1 MLTRGLEEKALARQN
16 AVMKKSSEEL
26 PVWHKIR
33 KSKVHGNGVFALKDV
48 PEGQRILEY
57 LGEKITKKESDRRG
71 WAQFE
76 KAKKT
81 GDAAVYLFILNKR
94 HDIDGDVPWNDAR
107 LINHTCEPNCEAQVI
122 RGKIWIVALCDI
134 VKGEELGFNYGFDL
148 ENYDD
153 HPCRCGTDSCVGF
166 IAGEEYWPALNKKL
180 KKRLVKLKKREAEAK
195 E

>member
-1 MLTRGLEEKALARQN
+1 MTKILGDPL
-16 AVMKKSSEEL
+16 
-26 PVWHKIR
+26 VWHKIR
-33 KSKVHGNGVFALKDV
+33 KSKVHGDGVFALDDI
-48 PEGQRILEY
+48 PEGSRILEY

-76 KAKKT
+76 KAKKS

-94 HDIDGDVPWNDAR
+94 YDIDGDVPWNDAR

-122 RGKIWIVALCDI
+122 RGKIWIVALRDI
-134 VKGEELGFNYGFDL
+134 AKGEELGFNYGFDL

-166 IAGEEYWPALNKKL
+166 IAGEEYWPALHKKL
-180 KKRLVKLKKREAEAK
+180 KKRLAILKKREAKELERLAK
-195 E
+195 EKKKKSKKK

>member
-1 MLTRGLEEKALARQN
+1 
-16 AVMKKSSEEL
+16 
-26 PVWHKIR
+26 VWHKIR
-33 KSKVHGNGVFALKDV
+33 KSKVHGDGVFALADI
-48 PEGQRILEY
+48 PEGSRILEY

-76 KAKKT
+76 KAKES

-94 HDIDGDVPWNDAR
+94 YDIDGDVPWNDAR

-122 RGKIWIVALCDI
+122 RGKIWIVALRDI
-134 VKGEELGFNYGFDL
+134 AKGEELGFNYGFDL

-166 IAGEEYWPALNKKL
+166 IAGEEYWPTLHKTL
-180 KKRLVKLKKREAEAK
+180 KKRLAKLKKRESK
-195 E
+195 ELERLEKEKKKKGKKT